1 MNRCSASLV
10 LIIAI
15 ALAGCAPRISTI
27 VTGSRFSNFV
37 TVSGD
42 RLMDGEDEVR
52 FVSFNIP
59 NLHYVEDDMRFEQT
73 LPFRLPTEFEIRD
86 ALTAVKQMGGTVVR
100 TYTLSVRKPDD
111 PPGMP
116 RHIVGPGQFNEEA
129 FVALDQVLAIA
140 NELGIRV
147 IIPLVD
153 NWWWWGGIQEY
164 AQFRG
169 EEKEAFWKDRVLI
182 GDFKQTLAYV
192 INRRNTITGKRYRDD
207 KAILAWETG
216 NELDSPYSWVAEI
229 AAYIKKQDPN
239 HLVIDG
245 IHAREIRPESLTDPN
260 IDIVSTHHYTPP
272 AEMLEEVRRNIEVAA
287 GKKPF
292 FVGEFGFIP
301 TPDIEKVLDAVIQGG
316 AAGALIW
323 SLRPRSRDGGFYW
336 HYEYNGYHS
345 YHWPGFPSGASYDEE
360 AVVRL
365 LHEKAFEIRSEKIP
379 KLKKPDAPHLL
390 PIEASSAISWQ
401 GSTGATSYIIER
413 APEAKGPW
421 ETLAENVSDAVIPYQ
436 PLFADTLT
444 EIGQAY
450 FYRVRAVNAAGR
462 SKPSNEVGPV
472 PVTRRFLI
480 DELADFSHLHTH
492 QGFAAVT
499 ADDYRDVKFER
510 SRVEGE
516 VGASLIYRVPGQI
529 EEVKIFTFLPDPT
542 EAVSFAIS
550 ADGSDYEPM
559 ALAAANYAGKPDEAM
574 HPVLFQQ
581 EMFNGEASFLKV
593 MLEKKGQIS
602 RVEIYYVP

>member
-1 MNRCSASLV
+1 MNRLFAFLLLTSTV
-10 LIIAI
+10 LF
-15 ALAGCAPRISTI
+15 AGCAPRLSDF
-27 VTGSRFSNFV
+27 VNGSRFSNFV

-52 FVSFNIP
+52 FISFNIP

-86 ALTAVKQMGGTVVR
+86 ALTAVRQMGGTVVR

-182 GDFKQTLAYV
+182 GDFKQTIAYV

-216 NELDSPYSWVAEI
+216 NELESPYAWVAEI
-229 AAYIKKQDPN
+229 AAYIKRQDPN

-245 IHAREIRPESLTDPN
+245 IHSREIRPEALTDPN

-272 AEMLEEVRRNIEVAA
+272 AEMLDEVTRNIEVAA

-316 AAGALIW
+316 ASGALIW

-336 HYEYNGYHS
+336 HYEYNGFHA
-345 YHWPGFPSGASYDEE
+345 YHWPGFASGAGYDEE

-365 LHEKAFEIRSEKIP
+365 LHEKAFKIRGEKIP
-379 KLKKPDAPHLL
+379 KLKKPDTPHLL
-390 PIEASSAISWQ
+390 PIEVPSAISWQ
-401 GSTGATSYIIER
+401 GSAGATSYIVER

-421 ETLAENVSDAVIPYQ
+421 EVLAEGVSDAVVPYQ

-450 FYRVRAVNAAGR
+450 FYRVRAVNDAGR
-462 SKPSNEVGPV
+462 SKASNEVGPV
-472 PVTRRFLI
+472 SVTRRFLI
-480 DELADFSHLHTH
+480 DELANFSRLHTH

-510 SRVEGE
+510 TRVEGE
-516 VGASLIYRVPGQI
+516 AGASLVYRVPGRI
-529 EEVKIFTFLPDPT
+529 EEVKVFTFLPDPA

-550 ADGSDYEPM
+550 MDGAGYEPV
-559 ALAAANYAGKPDEAM
+559 ALAATDYSSKPDDAM
-574 HPVLFQQ
+574 HPVLYQQ
-581 EMFNGEASFLKV
+581 EMLNAEASFLKV